1 MPDGLEVGI
10 GWLRHK
16 GRPKVVLSRGT
27 HWEVTSGD
35 RHQMVTTRG
44 SPLVVTSRG
53 KPKVVTSRD
62 RPEMVTSRGR
72 HFSTCYYG
80 VGLVISHKKA
90 YRKDSEREA
99 YRYAF
104 EFGCLVNNQSQVLS
118 EGTCV
123 IRAHDNLKMHVFEP
137 LSSLYSNCCAICIAQ
152 QVQLQHDGP
161 AVRRE
166 PHQRSACHHCTEV
179 SRPPPAGHLRDLRVS
194 LVMEIILRTHIP
206 LHLSP
211 PYQYN

>member
-1 MPDGLEVGI
+1 M
-10 GWLRHK
+10 
-16 GRPKVVLSRGT
+16 
-27 HWEVTSGD
+27 
-35 RHQMVTTRG
+35 
-44 SPLVVTSRG
+44 VTSRG
-53 KPKVVTSRD
+53 KPRVVTSRG
-62 RPEMVTSRGR
+62 RPHVVTSRGRPRVVTSRGRPHVVTSRGR

-90 YRKDSEREA
+90 YRKEREA

-211 PYQYN
+211 PYQYNWVVGISPSLSSSNFCSVKEVWWSSG